1 VDPALLRK
9 VVDLRRGPEFLICQ
23 LILPALKD
31 TYDDLAAA
39 ANGADLF
46 LTGEIIFAAPLVAE
60 KSGIPWVS
68 EILSPFS
75 FFSEYDPPVS
85 PFAPGVTFLDGSTR
99 LLNRAMLKV
108 ARLATWRWGEP
119 IRRLRKE
126 LGLNRGRN
134 PLFEDKF
141 STDLTL
147 ALFSP
152 EIARCQPDWPPRTVQ
167 AGYVFYDQDEAQS
180 GLTPE
185 LEAFLRSGEAPI
197 VFTLGS
203 SAVHD
208 PQGFFD
214 ASVGAANALNK
225 RAIFL
230 IGDNPQP
237 AGLSSK
243 SIAVPYAPYSQI
255 FPKASVV
262 VHSGGSGTTAQ
273 VLRAGKPG
281 LTMPCGFDQPDNAAR
296 LKRIGAGITLFRNRY
311 NAKTAARDLDKLL
324 NDPSYAANAARIGR
338 TLQAEDGVGKACD
351 AIERLLSD
359 QPVNR
364 TG

>member
-1 VDPALLRK
+1 
-9 VVDLRRGPEFLICQ
+9 
-23 LILPALKD
+23 
-31 TYDDLAAA
+31 
-39 ANGADLF
+39 
-46 LTGEIIFAAPLVAE
+46 
-60 KSGIPWVS
+60 
-68 EILSPFS
+68 
-75 FFSEYDPPVS
+75 
-85 PFAPGVTFLDGSTR
+85 
-99 LLNRAMLKV
+99 M
-108 ARLATWRWGEP
+108 
-119 IRRLRKE
+119 
-126 LGLNRGRN
+126 
-134 PLFEDKF
+134 
-141 STDLTL
+141 
-147 ALFSP
+147 
-152 EIARCQPDWPPRTVQ
+152 
-167 AGYVFYDQDEAQS
+167 FYDQDEAQS